1 MTLDRFRELQAM
13 ETEKLATLPT
23 HEKVIWLRWM
33 IDNNTPSV
41 AQGSNELIVDREN
54 IISDS
59 MLKFN

>member
-1 MTLDRFRELQAM
+1 MTLDRFRELQTM
-13 ETEKLATLPT
+13 ETEKLATLQT

-41 AQGSNELIVDREN
+41 AQGSNELTVDREN